1 MESIY
6 DCFKL
11 NNDMKIPCVGF
22 GTYKAAEGNNV
33 EILKTAIEAGYR
45 YFDTAS
51 FYQTEEFVGQA
62 IRESNLP
69 RGISS
74 LYPRCGKMKWDTR
87 MRRQHARKAWK
98 D

>member
-33 EILKTAIEAGYR
+33 EVLKTAIEAGYR
-45 YFDTAS
+45 YFDTFDIPVRYS
-51 FYQTEEFVGQA
+51 FGYGLSYTDFDIKVTDV
-62 IRESNLP
+62 SKK
-69 RGISS
+69 ISS
-74 LYPRCGKMKWDTR
+74 KGRP
-87 MRRQHARKAWK
+87 
-98 D
+98 

>member
-62 IRESNLP
+62 IREIFQE
-69 RGISS
+69 RIFS
-74 LYPRCGKMKWDTR
+74 LYPRCGKMKWDISRQR
-87 MRRQHARKAWK
+87 MH
-98 D
+98 

>member
-33 EILKTAIEAGYR
+33 EVLKTAIEAGYR
-45 YFDTAS
+45 YLILHPF
-51 FYQTEEFVGQA
+51 
-62 IRESNLP
+62 IRP
-69 RGISS
+69 KIF
-74 LYPRCGKMKWDTR
+74 
-87 MRRQHARKAWK
+87 
-98 D
+98 

>member
-51 FYQTEEFVGQA
+51 FYGRRSVKA
-62 IRESNLP
+62 IFQER
-69 RGISS
+69 IFS
-74 LYPRCGKMKWDTR
+74 LYPRCGKMKWDISRQR
-87 MRRQHARKAWK
+87 MH
-98 D
+98 

>member
-45 YFDTAS
+45 YFDT
-51 FYQTEEFVGQA
+51 
-62 IRESNLP
+62 IRP
-69 RGISS
+69 KIF
-74 LYPRCGKMKWDTR
+74 
-87 MRRQHARKAWK
+87 
-98 D
+98 

>member
-69 RGISS
+69 RESEKTWYRLSGHLSDP
-74 LYPRCGKMKWDTR
+74 LAKTVG
-87 MRRQHARKAWK
+87 
-98 D
+98 

>member
-33 EILKTAIEAGYR
+33 EILKTAIEAVYR
-45 YFDTAS
+45 YFDTA
-51 FYQTEEFVGQA
+51 
-62 IRESNLP
+62 
-69 RGISS
+69 S
-74 LYPRCGKMKWDTR
+74 LYPRCGKMKWDISRQR
-87 MRRQHARKAWK
+87 MH
-98 D
+98 